1 MSADPHNQNAV
12 GSRKKEPLH
21 TGENIEMLF
30 KKKRKKLVVA
40 SHSYKEEYM
49 FICTNEDGTLS
60 TKLTFGLK
68 VKGKKPLSWV
78 HVFRTSQ

>member
-1 MSADPHNQNAV
+1 MMSADPHNHNAV

-30 KKKRKKLVVA
+30 KKKKKKAGCCFTQLQGRVYVYL
-40 SHSYKEEYM
+40 HR
-49 FICTNEDGTLS
+49 NEDGTLS

-68 VKGKKPLSWV
+68 VKGKNPLSWV
-78 HVFRTSQ
+78 LKCL

>member
-40 SHSYKEEYM
+40 SHSYKEENM
-49 FICTNEDGTLS
+49 FIWQEWRRNFKYQADIWFKSE
-60 TKLTFGLK
+60 
-68 VKGKKPLSWV
+68 
-78 HVFRTSQ
+78 R

>member
-1 MSADPHNQNAV
+1 MMSADPHNHNAV

-30 KKKRKKLVVA
+30 KKKKKKLVVA

-49 FICTNEDGTLS
+49 FICTGMKTEL
-60 TKLTFGLK
+60 
-68 VKGKKPLSWV
+68 
-78 HVFRTSQ
+78 

>member
-49 FICTNEDGTLS
+49 FICTGMKMEL
-60 TKLTFGLK
+60 
-68 VKGKKPLSWV
+68 
-78 HVFRTSQ
+78 

>member
-30 KKKRKKLVVA
+30 KKKEKSCLLLHTVTRK
-40 SHSYKEEYM
+40 S
-49 FICTNEDGTLS
+49 ICLS
-60 TKLTFGLK
+60 AQEWRRNFKYQADIWFK
-68 VKGKKPLSWV
+68 SE
-78 HVFRTSQ
+78 R